1 MNNTIPYA
9 VRPWDGPFAKSETPE
24 KRHKRYIPAQMPPQ
38 REIDACLS
46 CPLPDCDGSERK
58 CRSYRAHYVA
68 KRVHQ

>member
-1 MNNTIPYA
+1 MNFTIPYA
-9 VRPWDGPFAKSETPE
+9 VRPWDGPFAKSDANE
-24 KRHKRYIPAQMPPQ
+24 KPHKRYIPAQLPPQ
-38 REIDACLS
+38 REIDMCLS